1 MKDMAASFRGGMRNT
16 AALLNRGILSNT
28 ASSFRTEI
36 RSTVAAHFKRSEDYG
51 SFPQQGE

>member
-16 AALLNRGILSNT
+16 AAVLNRGILSNT